1 MSRHLI
7 SMLDLGERTRT
18 ILDLAARIKE
28 SPADHRSALASKSLG
43 MIFEKPSTRTRVSFE
58 VAMVQL
64 GGHALN
70 LSPKDLQIGRGETT
84 ADTAK
89 VLSRYLDGI
98 MYRAFS
104 NEMMRELAANSSVP
118 VISGLD
124 DREHP
129 CQIVGDLLT
138 VREHCGKLSGLTLAY
153 VGDGNN
159 VCNSL
164 MLGCALAGVNFVGA
178 CPEGFEPDGDL
189 LAKAEALAA
198 RGRTRM
204 SIVGDPL
211 KAVRG
216 ADVIYTDVWV
226 SMGDEKEA
234 AERERVFAPYQV
246 NQSLMD
252 VAPHSLFMHCLP
264 AHRGYEVTDE
274 VIDSDRS
281 IVWDQAENRLHAQ
294 KAILVDL
301 LGEGE
306 VAAQVRPAPV
316 VAPPKAAKKKKAP
329 KRRGK

>member
-138 VREHCGKLSGLTLAY
+138 VREHCGKLGGLTLAY

-178 CPEGFEPDGDL
+178 CPEGFDPDGEL
-189 LAKAEALAA
+189 FAKAEALAA
-198 RGRTRM
+198 RGRARM
-204 SIVGDPL
+204 AIVRDPL

-234 AERERVFAPYQV
+234 AEREQVFAPYQV

-252 VAPHSLFMHCLP
+252 VAPHALFMHCLP

-306 VAAQVRPAPV
+306 VATQVGPAPV